1 MTPGRRPRASL
12 RSAAVS
18 IIWAL
23 AFAWANGYS
32 GCRHGDFCRR
42 ARTHSSRGQ
51 STCRAGFAGHEH
63 WLWDDVAELSEMPK
77 RHDYLIG
84 VKSDGAGFDTM
95 KTEQK
100 EAQR

>member
-1 MTPGRRPRASL
+1 
-12 RSAAVS
+12 
-18 IIWAL
+18 
-23 AFAWANGYS
+23 
-32 GCRHGDFCRR
+32 
-42 ARTHSSRGQ
+42 
-51 STCRAGFAGHEH
+51 
-63 WLWDDVAELSEMPK
+63 MPK